1 MCLEDNGAA
10 LEFSEAAWDHYLDI
24 SDVVIEIMAGVMSLS
39 NQQILAMVNKWA
51 SSS

>member
-10 LEFSEAAWDHYLDI
+10 LEFSEAAWDHHLDI

-39 NQQILAMVNKWA
+39 KQQSLAMVNK
-51 SSS
+51 

>member
-10 LEFSEAAWDHYLDI
+10 LEFSEVAWDHCLDI

-39 NQQILAMVNKWA
+39 KQQILAMVNK
-51 SSS
+51 